1 MALQTASAPSLTA
14 APAIGGGADTA
25 FLRQIRRDPGH
36 SIVTVVIDVVA
47 ASVAVIV
54 GSLWADATQPQHP
67 PLWALWLFVPT
78 VVMTF
83 ALQQMY
89 RKQLRRNFLDELAPV
104 MTALAVAAVVTLAFI
119 VTFVTSASQT
129 GITTTKVWVCA
140 VVLVTVGRFVRVV
153 IQRNLRTK
161 RGSLAPT
168 LVVGDGP
175 VAHQLI
181 ARMKEMPEY
190 GLRPV
195 GILAATPLQV
205 AGDAPAGD
213 AVSPD
218 VPRLGPP
225 RAVADAI
232 AATQA
237 EEIVVA
243 AEDMDDDQLAR
254 VVRAAHRRGIRAWVL
269 PRAHDAVG
277 ARARI
282 DHLGGVPLL
291 ILPRINPR
299 SWQFTVKHA
308 FDRTAGAL
316 GLLMISPIF
325 LTLMLLVRL
334 SSPGPI
340 FFSQERVGRN
350 GKVFGCLKFRS
361 MRPPT
366 EADKAFELKAG
377 AAPGGVEG
385 VDRRTKVGKI
395 MRSTSLDELPQ
406 LINVVR
412 GDMSLVGP
420 RPERPEFVELFEMQ
434 IRRYGERHRVKAGV
448 TGWAQV
454 HGLRGQTS
462 IADRAEWD
470 NYYIE
475 NWSLALDLKILAL
488 TVLTVFHRAE

>member
-1 MALQTASAPSLTA
+1 MAIQTTPTPALTPSPHHDVVETS
-14 APAIGGGADTA
+14 A
-25 FLRQIRRDPGH
+25 FLHRIRTDPGH
-36 SIVTVVIDVVA
+36 SLITVAIDTAAAVVAVVI
-47 ASVAVIV
+47 
-54 GSLWADATQPQHP
+54 GYLWADATQPQTP
-67 PLWALWLFVPT
+67 SAWAVALFVPL
-78 VVMTF
+78 VLA
-83 ALQQMY
+83 ALALHQMY
-89 RKQLRRNFLDELAPV
+89 RRQMRRNFLDELGPV
-104 MTALAVAAVVTLAFI
+104 HTALALAVVVTLVII
-119 VTFVTSASQT
+119 VTFLGSRGQPGVTM
-129 GITTTKVWVCA
+129 TKVWVCA
-140 VVLVTVGRFVRVV
+140 AVLLTVGRLVRVLV
-153 IQRNLRTK
+153 QRNLRTK

-175 VAHQLI
+175 IAHQLI

-205 AGDAPAGD
+205 VGDTAGE

-218 VPRLGPP
+218 VSRLGPP
-225 RAVADAI
+225 RRISDAI
-232 AATQA
+232 AATHA
-237 EEIVVA
+237 EEIIVA
-243 AEDMDDDQLAR
+243 AEDVDDDQLAR

-299 SWQFTVKHA
+299 SWQFAVKHG
-308 FDRTAGAL
+308 FDRVAGAL

>member
-1 MALQTASAPSLTA
+1 MALQTTPPVASALPRDVTGEPRSALLHRTR
-14 APAIGGGADTA
+14 T
-25 FLRQIRRDPGH
+25 DPGH
-36 SIVTVVIDVVA
+36 SLIT
-47 ASVAVIV
+47 VAVDVLAAVIAV
-54 GSLWADATQPQHP
+54 AIGLTWASATQPQTP
-67 PLWALWLFVPT
+67 SAWAVWLFVPA
-78 VVMTF
+78 VVMTL

-89 RKQLRRNFLDELAPV
+89 RKQMRRNFLDEFGPLH
-104 MTALAVAAVVTLAFI
+104 TALALAVVVTLGFI
-119 VTFVTSASQT
+119 VLVLGSSGRPGVTLT
-129 GITTTKVWVCA
+129 RVWVAAA
-140 VVLVTVGRFVRVV
+140 VLLTVGRFIRVV
-153 IQRNLRTK
+153 IQRDLRVR

-175 VAHQLI
+175 IAHQLI
-181 ARMKEMPEY
+181 TRMQEMPEY

-195 GILAATPLQV
+195 GILAASPLHI
-205 AGDAPAGD
+205 AGGGD
-213 AVSPD
+213 VGDVTSPEI
-218 VPRLGPP
+218 PRLGPP
-225 RAVADAI
+225 RMIADAI
-232 AATQA
+232 AASHA
-237 EEIVVA
+237 EEVVVA
-243 AEDMDDDQLAR
+243 ADDVDDDQLAR
-254 VVRAAHRRGIRAWVL
+254 VVRAAHRRGVRAWVL

-277 ARARI
+277 ARARV

-291 ILPRINPR
+291 ILPRVNPR
-299 SWQFTVKHA
+299 SWQFAVKHG
-308 FDRTAGAL
+308 FDRLAGAV
-316 GLLMISPIF
+316 GLLLISPLF
-325 LTLMLLVRL
+325 LTLMLAVRL

-340 FFSQERVGRN
+340 FFSQQRVGRN

-361 MRPPT
+361 MRPAT
-366 EADKAFELKAG
+366 EADAAFELRAG

-385 VDRRTKVGKI
+385 VDRRTTIGKI
-395 MRSTSLDELPQ
+395 MRSTSMDELPQ

>member
-1 MALQTASAPSLTA
+1 MALQTADVTSVTSASP
-14 APAIGGGADTA
+14 PARDAGSG

-36 SIVTVVIDVVA
+36 SIVTVVIDVLA
-47 ASVAVIV
+47 ASAAVAV
-54 GSLWADATQPQHP
+54 GSLWADATQDVHP
-67 PLWALWLFVPT
+67 PLWSLWLFVPT

-89 RKQLRRNFLDELAPV
+89 RKQLRRNFLDELPRV
-104 MTALAVAAVVTLAFI
+104 QTTLAVASVLTLGFI
-119 VTFVTSASQT
+119 VTFLTQASQT
-129 GITTTKVWVCA
+129 GVTTTKVWACA
-140 VVLVTVGRFVRVV
+140 VVLVTGGRFARVV
-153 IQRNLRTK
+153 IQRNLRT
-161 RGSLAPT
+161 RHGSLAPT
-168 LVVGDGP
+168 LLIGDGP
-175 VAHQLI
+175 IAHQLI
-181 ARMKEMPEY
+181 NRMRDMPEY

-195 GILAATPLQV
+195 GILAATPLRL
-205 AGDAPAGD
+205 AGDVATGD
-213 AVSPD
+213 PDSTD

-225 RAVADAI
+225 QAIADAI
-232 AATQA
+232 AATHA
-237 EEIVVA
+237 EEVVVA
-243 AEDMDDDQLAR
+243 AEDMDDDELAR

-277 ARARI
+277 ARARV

-291 ILPRINPR
+291 ILPRVNPR
-299 SWQFTVKHA
+299 SWQFAVKHSV
-308 FDRTAGAL
+308 DRLAASL
-316 GLLMISPIF
+316 GLLLISPLF

-340 FFSQERVGRN
+340 FFSQQRVGRN

-366 EADKAFELKAG
+366 EADKTFELTAG

-385 VDRRTKVGKI
+385 VDRRTKIGKI
-395 MRSTSLDELPQ
+395 MRSTSMDELPQ

-420 RPERPEFVELFEMQ
+420 RPERPEFVELFDMQ

-475 NWSLALDLKILAL
+475 NWSVLLDLKILAL
-488 TVLTVFHRAE
+488 TVLTFLHRAE